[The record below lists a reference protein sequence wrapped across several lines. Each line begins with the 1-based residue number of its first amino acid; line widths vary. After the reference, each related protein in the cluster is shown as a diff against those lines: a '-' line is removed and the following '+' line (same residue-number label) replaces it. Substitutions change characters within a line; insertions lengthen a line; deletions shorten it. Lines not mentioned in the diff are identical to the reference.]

1 MKHTFNKGLLA
12 LALGTFALGIAEFTM
27 MGILGDVSKELGV
40 TIPQAG
46 HLISAYAL
54 GVSIG
59 ALTLLFLRR
68 LPLSAILM
76 ALAAVIFAG
85 NLLAA
90 LSPGYFALLA
100 ARFVSGLPHGC
111 YFGVGAIVAPKLVG
125 PGRGATAV
133 AVMVSGMTVANLFGV
148 PAATAVSTMLSWRW
162 AFGIVALFAAMTVL
176 AMRAWLPRVDALA
189 DSGGSFRSQ
198 FGFLRHG
205 APWLILGGTFL
216 GQGSVY
222 TWFSYISPV
231 MTQVAGFSENAM
243 TWVMVV
249 CGLGMVTGN
258 LVSGRLTD
266 RYPGGLVAGAIAAAL
281 VVVMPLIYLCAPLK
295 GTSLALAFMACAGLF
310 GIGGPLQYMIV
321 RFARGGEMLGGA
333 CIQIAF
339 NVSNAVSA
347 ALGGA
352 VIRAGFG
359 VASPALAG
367 VPMAVAAAL
376 LLFALHR
383 RYRAQGA

>member
-1 MKHTFNKGLLA
+1 MKKSLIA

-27 MGILGDVSKELGV
+27 MGILGDVARDLDVSV
-40 TIPQAG
+40 PMAG

-54 GVSIG
+54 GVSFG
-59 ALTLLFLRR
+59 ALGLLFLRKYS
-68 LPLSAILM
+68 LSRILIG
-76 ALAAVIFAG
+76 LAAVIFLG
-85 NLLAA
+85 NLAASLAPNY
-90 LSPGYFALLA
+90 LTLLG
-100 ARFVSGLPHGC
+100 ARFISGLPHGC
-111 YFGVGAIVAPKLVG
+111 YFGVGAIVAPRLAG

-133 AVMVSGMTVANLFGV
+133 AVMVTGMTVANLVGV
-148 PAATAVSTMLSWRW
+148 PGATAVCNALSWRW
-162 AFGIVALFAAMTVL
+162 AFALVAFSAALTLL
-176 AMRAWLPRVDALA
+176 ALRLWMPRIDPLPSA
-189 DSGGSFRSQ
+189 GGFKSQ

-205 APWLILGGTFL
+205 AAWLILGGTFL

-222 TWFSYISPV
+222 TWFSYVNPI
-231 MTQVAGFSENAM
+231 MTEVTGFTNDDM

-266 RYPGGLVAGAIAAAL
+266 RFPGGVVAGTIAAAL
-281 VVVMPLIYLCAPLK
+281 VVVMPLIYITAGIKWAALV
-295 GTSLALAFMACAGLF
+295 LAFLACAGLF

-352 VIRAGFG
+352 VIHAGFG
-359 VASPALAG
+359 LASPALVG
-367 VPMAVAAAL
+367 IPMAVAAAL
-376 LLFALHR
+376 LLFMLHR
-383 RYRAQGA
+383 RYAGEGA